1 MRENSQNR
9 STDKEKLK
17 YFIQDPASGILYQRG
32 KLLGKGAF
40 GRCYKF
46 TDTTTN
52 AIYAVKIIP
61 QSIVFKLGQRDKVNK
76 EVALHGT
83 LKHRNIV
90 KFEHHFEDEENIY
103 LIMELCSKKSL
114 AHILGARKMLTEPE
128 VRYYVTRILCGLKYL
143 HQKEIVHRDIK
154 LSNFFVTKNMEVKI
168 GDFGLAIKV
177 DQTKEQKD
185 IICGTPNYLAPEVIN
200 KKGSS
205 YKSDIWAL
213 GCIMYTMLTGHS
225 PFSTSNLKKMYQCIR
240 EGKYT
245 IPDYIS
251 PAAKEL
257 LTSLMANSPA
267 GRPSLEEIMQH
278 EFFTQGFTPKKL
290 SSRSCHSAPSFH
302 ESNPLREVLHKA
314 TRILFGEKHYKE
326 AHKDE
331 HNEICKLEG
340 DLKKVSAR
348 FNENESIER
357 ETTTIQCSQQTDTEQ
372 NLNVQLILRRS
383 LKRNRSNSLFEPDC
397 FMESV
402 ANSVARVL
410 KGCLENILDAEQNP
424 MEEADCPLLWVI
436 KWVDYSNKYGFGYQ
450 LSDSSTGVLLN
461 DGTHIT
467 FHPHIQM
474 VCYCRE
480 LGETCVFP
488 INNVPSDLTVKVDIL
503 QFFSQ
508 YMLQKLLEGGD
519 LYISPE
525 ESQKCLYLLH
535 FMKSDQAVLMLF
547 SNGLLQVNFYRDHTK
562 IVLSNHCGEYL
573 LTFINQ
579 ERKSSVFS
587 LSTILLY
594 GCWTEVHDRLEYALS
609 MLQQL

>member
-177 DQTKEQKD
+177 DQTKEQK
-185 IICGTPNYLAPEVIN
+185 E
-200 KKGSS
+200 
-205 YKSDIWAL
+205 
-213 GCIMYTMLTGHS
+213 YTMLTGHS